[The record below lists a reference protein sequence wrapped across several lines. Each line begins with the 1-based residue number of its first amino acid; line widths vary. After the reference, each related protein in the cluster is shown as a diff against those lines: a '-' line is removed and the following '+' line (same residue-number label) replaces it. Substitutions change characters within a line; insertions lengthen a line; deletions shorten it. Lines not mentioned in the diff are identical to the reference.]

1 VLPTAYRVE
10 EHEHQN
16 DIGTVG
22 AASPICGFAKFLPL
36 WQDICMRI
44 GAFEIQEP
52 LPEFKD
58 LHAIALLY
66 PWVDAGSVGTM
77 ALERM
82 ERHLGA
88 KVLGKLYRPGTFL
101 DFTRYRPTSR
111 LIEGQRVVVV
121 PNTNIYYALGT
132 DGPDFL
138 FIHLMEPHAF
148 AERYIK
154 SLVELLKTLN
164 IKRYCRISGMYNAV
178 PHTRPLRVTGSP
190 ELEEMPEMRGLIT
203 PRQATGGYQGPTSI
217 MNSVTEELEKVG
229 TEMINFMVHLPHYL
243 NLEEDYAGTAR
254 LMEVLAALYNLPPH
268 LMETER
274 GQNQYQKVGEELE
287 HNSQVKALITQLEEY
302 YDGQQAPASVQEEP
316 PLAPNVEQFLR
327 EIGQKLDDA

>member
-1 VLPTAYRVE
+1 
-10 EHEHQN
+10 
-16 DIGTVG
+16 
-22 AASPICGFAKFLPL
+22 
-36 WQDICMRI
+36 MRL

-52 LPEFKD
+52 IPEFKN
-58 LHAIALLY
+58 LHAIALLH

-77 ALERM
+77 TLGRLEQ
-82 ERHLGA
+82 HLGA
-88 KVLGKLYRPGTFL
+88 KEFAKLYRPGTFF

-111 LIEGQRVVVV
+111 IVEGQRIVVV
-121 PNTNIYYALGT
+121 PNTNIYYALGKE
-132 DGPDFL
+132 GPDFL

-154 SLVELLKTLN
+154 SLVELLKTFN

-190 ELEEMPEMRGLIT
+190 ELEKMPGMAGLIT

-217 MNSVTEELEKVG
+217 MNSVTEELEKQG

-254 LMEVLAALYNLPPH
+254 LMEVLCALYSFPSH
-268 LMETER
+268 LKETDL
-274 GQNQYQKVGEELE
+274 GAKQYQEVGTQVE
-287 HNSQVKALITQLEEY
+287 HNSQVKALIAQLEEY
-302 YDGQQAPASVQEEP
+302 YDSQQAPEPALEEP
-316 PLAPNVEQFLR
+316 PLSPDVESFLR
-327 EIGQKLDDA
+327 EMGQKLDGS

>member
-1 VLPTAYRVE
+1 
-10 EHEHQN
+10 
-16 DIGTVG
+16 
-22 AASPICGFAKFLPL
+22 
-36 WQDICMRI
+36 MRI

-58 LHAIALLY
+58 LHAIALLH
-66 PWVDAGSVGTM
+66 PWVDAGSVGSLT
-77 ALERM
+77 LERL
-82 ERHLGA
+82 ESHFGA
-88 KVLGKLYRPGTFL
+88 RELGKLHRPGNFF

-111 LIEGQRVVVV
+111 FVEGQRVIVV

-148 AERYIK
+148 AERYVK
-154 SLVELLKTLN
+154 SVVELLKTLN

-190 ELEEMPEMRGLIT
+190 ELEKMPGMAGLIT

-217 MNSVTEELEKVG
+217 MNSLTEELEKLG

-243 NLEEDYAGTAR
+243 SLEEDYAGTAR
-254 LMEVLAALYNLPPH
+254 LMEVLCALYNLPAH
-268 LMETER
+268 LTETDR
-274 GQNQYQKVGEELE
+274 GATQYQEMGDQVA
-287 HNSQVKALITQLEEY
+287 HSSQVKALVSQLEEY
-302 YDGQQAPASVQEEP
+302 YDDQQTPEPVQETP
-316 PLAPNVEQFLR
+316 PLAPDVESFLR
-327 EIGQKLDDA
+327 EIGQTLDDK

>member
-1 VLPTAYRVE
+1 MR
-10 EHEHQN
+10 
-16 DIGTVG
+16 
-22 AASPICGFAKFLPL
+22 
-36 WQDICMRI
+36 MRI

-52 LPEFKD
+52 VPEFKN

-88 KVLGKLYRPGTFL
+88 KEFAKLYRPGTFF

-111 LIEGQRVVVV
+111 FVEGQRVVVV
-121 PNTNIYYALGT
+121 PNTNIYYSLGT

-154 SLVELLKTLN
+154 SLVELLKTFGV
-164 IKRYCRISGMYNAV
+164 KRYCRISGMYNAV

-190 ELEEMPEMRGLIT
+190 QLEKMPGMKGLIT

-217 MNSVTEELEKVG
+217 MNSVTEELEKLG

-254 LMEVLAALYNLPPH
+254 LMEVLSALYDFPPH
-268 LMETER
+268 LAETER
-274 GQNQYQKVGEELE
+274 GQSQYQAVGSQVADS
-287 HNSQVKALITQLEEY
+287 SQVKALITQLEEY
-302 YDGQQAPASVQEEP
+302 YDGQQTSEPVQEEP
-316 PLAPNVEQFLR
+316 ILSPDVESFLR
-327 EIGQKLDDA
+327 EIGQKLDDN

>member
-1 VLPTAYRVE
+1 
-10 EHEHQN
+10 
-16 DIGTVG
+16 
-22 AASPICGFAKFLPL
+22 
-36 WQDICMRI
+36 MRI

-52 LPEFKD
+52 VPEFRD

-88 KVLGKLYRPGTFL
+88 REFGKLHRPGTFF

-111 LIEGQRVVVV
+111 FAEGQRVVVV
-121 PNTNIYYALGT
+121 PNTDIYYALGT

-138 FIHLMEPHAF
+138 FIHLKEPHAF
-148 AERYIK
+148 AERYIQ
-154 SLVELLKTLN
+154 SLVELLKTFN

-190 ELEEMPEMRGLIT
+190 ELANMPGMKGLIT

-217 MNSVTEELEKVG
+217 MNSVTEELEKLG

-254 LMEVLAALYNLPPH
+254 LMEVLSALYNFPQDLA
-268 LMETER
+268 EVER
-274 GQNQYQKVGEELE
+274 GRSQYVEVGNQVAD
-287 HNSQVKALITQLEEY
+287 NSQVKALITQLEEY
-302 YDGQQAPASVQEEP
+302 YDGQETPDPVQEQ
-316 PLAPNVEQFLR
+316 PLLSPDVEQFLR
-327 EIGQKLDDA
+327 EIGQKLDDN

>member
-1 VLPTAYRVE
+1 MCTRPVEVTA
-10 EHEHQN
+10 
-16 DIGTVG
+16 
-22 AASPICGFAKFLPL
+22 PICRFAKFLSL
-36 WQDICMRI
+36 WQDMRMRI

-52 LPEFKD
+52 VPEFKD
-58 LHAIALLY
+58 LHAIALLH
-66 PWVDAGSVGTM
+66 PWVDAGSVGTLT
-77 ALERM
+77 LERM

-88 KVLGKLYRPGTFL
+88 KELGKLYRPGTFF

-111 LIEGQRVVVV
+111 FVEGQRVVVV
-121 PNTNIYYALGT
+121 PNTNMYYALGT

-154 SLVELLKTLN
+154 SLVELLKTFN

-190 ELEEMPEMRGLIT
+190 ELEKMPGMTGLIT

-217 MNSVTEELEKVG
+217 MNSVTEELEKLG

-243 NLEEDYAGTAR
+243 SLEEDYAGTAR
-254 LMEVLAALYNLPPH
+254 LMEVLCALYNFPAH
-268 LMETER
+268 LTETDR
-274 GQNQYQKVGEELE
+274 GAKQYQEVGTQVE

-302 YDGQQAPASVQEEP
+302 YDGQQSPEPVQDEP
-316 PLAPNVEQFLR
+316 PLSPDVERFLR
-327 EIGQKLDDA
+327 EIGQKLDDN